1 MNADALF
8 VRGMC
13 LYYQDS
19 IEKAF
24 QHFQQVLKLVPDH
37 HKSKEVYKVSNPFIG
52 KHFDSTRAD
61 FNFSVDWSLFRTCTK
76 HLIVWGEWHIHA
88 EC

>member
-1 MNADALF
+1 MVISLSFSDVLQRDNMNADALF

-37 HKSKEVYKVSNPFIG
+37 HKSKEVYKVSIYYLPFIHQG
-52 KHFDSTRAD
+52 FSFRQI
-61 FNFSVDWSLFRTCTK
+61 FNID
-76 HLIVWGEWHIHA
+76 
-88 EC
+88 